1 MCGRY
6 SLTTPA
12 EAVRRVFGYTER
24 PNLMPRTNIAPTQDV
39 AAVRLGDDRA
49 RHFVSLRWG
58 LIPSWAKDA
67 TIASKMIN
75 ARGETV
81 AEKPAFRA
89 AFRARRCLIPAD
101 GFYEWKTE
109 GGVKQPYRIARA
121 DREPFAFAG
130 LWERWE
136 KAPDGVPVETSTI
149 ITTDANETLQAIHH
163 RMPVILA
170 SADFAAWLDPAAKP
184 ADLQALLRPFPPQDL
199 VAYRVSRRVNAVAN
213 DDLSLIEPLENDPAA
228 DGETPAQA
236 RQPRL
241 L

>member
-12 EAVRRVFGYTER
+12 EAVRRVFGYPER
-24 PNLMPRTNIAPTQDV
+24 PNLMPRANIAPTQEV
-39 AAVRLGDDRA
+39 AAVRLGEDGA
-49 RHFVSLRWG
+49 RHFVTLRWG

-67 TIASKMIN
+67 AIASKMIN

-109 GGVKQPYRIARA
+109 GGAKQPYRIARA
-121 DREPFAFAG
+121 DRAPFAFAG

-136 KAPDGVPVETSTI
+136 KAPDGVPMETSTI

-163 RMPVILA
+163 RMPVILDA
-170 SADFAAWLDPAAKP
+170 ADFAAWLDPAAR
-184 ADLQALLRPFPPQDL
+184 ASDLQGLLRPFPSQDL

-213 DDLSLIEPLENDPAA
+213 DDLSLIEPIEGDAA
-228 DGETPAQA
+228 PDGEAEAQA